1 MNGPATASTALNLS
15 TADLESLIR
24 RVVREEFARVLR
36 KPDRAILDYWEHEG
50 AEDPEGDA
58 QLLAEALAL
67 VEQYQKNP
75 QGWIT
80 LEEFEAEL
88 ERPENAA

>member
-1 MNGPATASTALNLS
+1 MNGPATASAALNLS

-24 RVVREEFARVLR
+24 RVVREEFARILR

-58 QLLAEALAL
+58 RLLAEALAV
-67 VEQYQKNP
+67 VEQYEKNP
-75 QGWIT
+75 QGWKT

>member
-1 MNGPATASTALNLS
+1 MNGPATASAALTIS

-24 RVVREEFARVLR
+24 RVVREEFTRVLR
-36 KPDRAILDYWEHEG
+36 KPDRTILDYWEHEG

-67 VEQYQKNP
+67 VEQYEKNP
-75 QGWIT
+75 QGWKT